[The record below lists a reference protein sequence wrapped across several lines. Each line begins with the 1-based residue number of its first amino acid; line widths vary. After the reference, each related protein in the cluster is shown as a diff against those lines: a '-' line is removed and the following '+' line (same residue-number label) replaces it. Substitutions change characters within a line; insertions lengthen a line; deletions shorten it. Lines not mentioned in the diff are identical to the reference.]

1 MAGRAEV
8 TQSLVSLGESLPVP
22 AVFWSTDLAFPLR
35 ASATNSR
42 NPFQS
47 LPATLHFCHIWPL
60 ANCNSAKNILSRKEP
75 DIIQL
80 KTIYGGDAG
89 LVCFCWPP
97 RAPQPVK
104 MNVLLHS
111 HADRRVLLGRPGE
124 GGRHPGLHN
133 DFTTLWL
140 VIYLCCR
147 DPGASGSPT
156 WTSIPFCSFPWK
168 RDAYFPATFPSK
180 DLSHAY
186 FSSSA
191 HTSFVQ
197 KLKKKFN

>member
-35 ASATNSR
+35 ALATNSR

-97 RAPQPVK
+97 RATQPVK

-140 VIYLCCR
+140 CHLPLLPWPRSLRISYLNKH
-147 DPGASGSPT
+147 P
-156 WTSIPFCSFPWK
+156 ILSFSLK
-168 RDAYFPATFPSK
+168 TRCLFPSHFP
-180 DLSHAY
+180 L
-186 FSSSA
+186 
-191 HTSFVQ
+191 Q
-197 KLKKKFN
+197 GP